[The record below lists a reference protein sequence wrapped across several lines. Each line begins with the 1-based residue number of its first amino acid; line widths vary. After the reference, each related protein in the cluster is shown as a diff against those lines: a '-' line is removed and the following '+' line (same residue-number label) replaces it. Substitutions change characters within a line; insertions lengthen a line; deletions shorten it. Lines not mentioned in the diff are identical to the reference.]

1 MWGSLVWYWGELK
14 IYTVSGVGWGGRVP
28 CYSNWAKL
36 AHLYLI
42 FKVADI
48 FGFCRDSLNVAS
60 DVSLRGGGSVV
71 LGLLSAKQ
79 GGSYSDH
86 MSGGRIDSVS
96 PRGDHG
102 DHTDGG
108 RNGELLPKGLSKR
121 TSPVGYRCATI
132 PQLKSIRALHDAS
145 AGWSSG
151 LTIQTSQYECVLAAN
166 HIGQYLE

>member
-14 IYTVSGVGWGGRVP
+14 IYTVSGVGGTRARLLKLGKACSLAYDFQSGR
-28 CYSNWAKL
+28 YFWFL
-36 AHLYLI
+36 QGF
-42 FKVADI
+42 FKCGISDI
-48 FGFCRDSLNVAS
+48 
-60 DVSLRGGGSVV
+60 SLRGGGSVV

-96 PRGDHG
+96 PRGAHG

-108 RNGELLPKGLSKR
+108 RTGEVLPKGLSKR

-132 PQLKSIRALHDAS
+132 PQFKSIRALHDAG

-151 LTIQTSQYECVLAAN
+151 LTIQTSQYES
-166 HIGQYLE
+166 Y